1 MTHLTRTVALVA
13 MVAAALFGAGGFVA
27 LAQTTTAPSTARS
40 TGGVRGI
47 GTTAAP
53 TPPPL
58 PFGDQAH
65 PAGMRRNFDPSG
77 NNSDEL
83 RAFARLPIAVR
94 ARNNTRLV
102 AYHGPRPPIPKLTD
116 LLSHRKRGILSASG
130 GTIVLTGT
138 SSVPY
143 LDDQTQSYGA
153 QVYWMCQ
160 NLTPSTTYQYL
171 VFPPDGTAY
180 KVQTRNYATGT
191 YIATFTTDT
200 QGRCLVTSGGVQD
213 PFYAELVL
221 QTPLTASPDPI
232 TGIGPTRIG
241 AADNPYSGVWT
252 IAVQNTATSKYEAV
266 AYTPVLGTL
275 NFTTFSDAGFTTK
288 ANDFASGAT
297 VYVSASGLNPAHFY
311 SFGFVN
317 TSGNG
322 LPCVFAIPNGS
333 QNWNNGTCFTSG
345 AVGILPTSQSLSGG
359 YPTPANGGNSVGTQ
373 TVQLYD
379 ATTNDLISTQQVSV
393 NPSTVTWSPLIPY
406 NAATNG
412 TNLGDT
418 FATDGL
424 LGTPVSTGSAVQE
437 QSVQGL
443 IYQVNGVISGHKYQL
458 TISNANGV
466 VMSSTTTDANPAF
479 GSPQAFSPPAQ
490 FTAAS
495 TNTGAQKLAF
505 PINTANFTSFGATQI
520 PFAPNVYTAQ
530 LYDVTAGSVVGSKS
544 FTILSYDGQFQWTN
558 PAGAYVNAAALGLPT
573 NVTTTLKNDAGVLYG
588 NWNADSIASVTIRS
602 DSGNFVSLGLQA
614 GVTTTTDSAGHTWN
628 ITNPNA
634 QTITL
639 TPAVAGQSLPN
650 SGTLPIPMTVSVP
663 TGKCTTA
670 CVLQTQITPLHGVA
684 PTTYDPTM
692 TNRATNGLSVY
703 GNGVVGTNT
712 YASYSWQ
719 VGAYSAAQLGTPR
732 YNQSMYRSGTDA
744 AASSGHYLLT
754 ITVNNNGAPKP
765 MYDIQFVM
773 PPTVNPNGWTA
784 ATPSFSSVTVNGVS
798 ETANWAIYVED
809 TGVGGTSSDPT
820 LGPNSF
826 AFVAKNT
833 GAAIP
838 VGKSAT
844 FVFNMPI
851 SLSAFPFQEVGA
863 TANYDNVA
871 GLGVTVTPAYNVG
884 PTNSQTNAV
893 AGTNNIDSTE
903 LGVFSLDTSL
913 MSASIAPAVVPAL
926 ANSTWTFSF
935 LNTST
940 GLDPNPDYV
949 SQLLLTVPAAGAGI
963 FPTITSVTASNG
975 ATFNANP
982 TGTAGQ
988 WLLDLCAVST
998 APNPATQA
1006 STPCAGTTDSN
1017 SLPPGGTLTVNLKYP
1032 AAPAV
1037 GTYQVKW
1044 TVVGANGGAVVAA
1057 TGAQNP
1063 NLVVANTTA
1072 QTGFTY
1078 SGGYTSPT
1086 VVPPVAPITAVP
1098 ANSQPIV
1105 GSWANFTD
1113 GNAFVYEL
1121 FNNGSTTITNVSLSI
1136 PSSNTSGQFGDPAG
1150 WKVIGSTI
1158 DVYGAGA
1165 SGASCS
1171 GGGIQSLTQPVPGSP
1186 GTQGLLML
1194 SGCNLPPGQKL
1205 DIFFYAQN
1213 PYDPTLANPVFA
1225 FNASVATG
1233 GATPPDPRTAANIN
1247 TLPIYSLANTERIV
1261 VDARLAIQIP
1271 TGVGPYTYTPA
1282 LFGASSPT
1290 IVCPGCTFTSG
1301 GASPLINLNNINGSV
1316 TVGDSLAA
1324 SVYSDSTNGWNLSVS
1339 ANINPTTSSGQLSTW
1354 MVPASSSVPGVG
1366 TYTISAPHASPG
1378 TVVPTAGNMA
1388 LSNFTGA
1395 VRKQPID
1402 NIMSYLVTVNPLS
1415 VNNNA
1420 TTTVTLTYT
1429 LIAN

>member
-1 MTHLTRTVALVA
+1 MTYLTRTVALVA
-13 MVAAALFGAGGFVA
+13 MVAAAVFGADRFVA
-27 LAQTTTAPSTARS
+27 LAQTTATPSAARS
-40 TGGVRGI
+40 AGGVRG
-47 GTTAAP
+47 TATSSAP

-58 PFGDQAH
+58 PFGDQSH
-65 PAGMRRNFDPSG
+65 PLGMRRNFDPAG

-83 RAFARLPIAVR
+83 RAFARLPISRR
-94 ARNNTRLV
+94 AANNTRLV

-116 LLSHRKRGILSASG
+116 LLAHRKRGTLSASG
-130 GTIVLTGT
+130 GSIVLTGT

-180 KVQTRNYATGT
+180 KVQSRNYATGT
-191 YIATFTTDT
+191 YNATFTTDAT
-200 QGRCLVTSGGVQD
+200 GRCLVTSGGVQD
-213 PFYAELVL
+213 PFYAQLVL

-232 TGIGPTRIG
+232 NGIGPTRVG
-241 AADNPYSGVWT
+241 GADNPYSGVWT
-252 IAVQNTATSKYEAV
+252 IAVQNTATLRYEAV
-266 AYTPVLGTL
+266 AYTVVLGTL
-275 NFTTFSDAGFTTK
+275 NFTTYSDAGFTTK
-288 ANDFASGAT
+288 ANDFASGTT
-297 VYVSASGLNPAHFY
+297 VYVAAAGLNPAHFY

-322 LPCVFAIPNGS
+322 LPCVYAIPNGA
-333 QNWNNGTCFTSG
+333 QNWNNGTCFTLG
-345 AVGILPTSQSLSGG
+345 AVGILPTAQSLSGG
-359 YPTPANGGNSVGTQ
+359 YPTPAAGGNSVGTQ

-379 ATTNDLISTQQVSV
+379 ATTNDLISTQQVSI
-393 NPSTVTWSPLIPY
+393 NPSTITWSPLIPF
-406 NAATNG
+406 NGATNG
-412 TNLGDT
+412 ANLADT

-424 LGTPVSTGSAVQE
+424 LGTPVSTGTAVQE

-443 IYQVNGVISGHKYQL
+443 IYQVNGVINGHKYAL

-466 VMSSTTTDANPAF
+466 VMSSTTTDVNPAF
-479 GSPQAFSPPAQ
+479 GAPQAFSPPAQ
-490 FTAAS
+490 FTAAGV
-495 TNTGAQKLAF
+495 NTGAQKLAF

-530 LYDVTAGSVVGSKS
+530 LYDVTAGAVVGSKS

-558 PAGAYVNAAALGLPT
+558 PPGAYVNGAALGLPT
-573 NVTTTLKNDAGVLYG
+573 NVTTTLRNDAGVLYG
-588 NWNADSIASVTIRS
+588 NWNADGIAAVTIRS
-602 DSGNFVSLGLQA
+602 DSGNFVGLGRQG
-614 GVTTTTDSAGHTWN
+614 GVTTTTDSLGQTWN
-628 ITNPNA
+628 IANPNA

-639 TPAVAGQSLPN
+639 TPVIAGQSLPAN
-650 SGTLPIPMTVSVP
+650 GTLPIPMTVAVP
-663 TGKCTTA
+663 AGKCATA
-670 CVLQTQITPLHGVA
+670 CVLQTQITPLHGVV
-684 PTTYDPTM
+684 PSTFDPTM

-703 GNGVVGTNT
+703 GAGIIGTNT

-732 YNQSMYRSGTDA
+732 YAQAMYRSGTDA
-744 AASSGHYLLT
+744 AAGGTYPLT
-754 ITVNNNGAPKP
+754 ITINNNGAAKP
-765 MYDIQFVM
+765 MNNVEFVM
-773 PPTVNPNGWTA
+773 PPTVNPNGWPNVSLA
-784 ATPSFSSVTVNGVS
+784 SAVVNGVNVK
-798 ETANWAIYVED
+798 ADWAIYVED
-809 TGVGGTSSDPT
+809 TGVAGTTSDAT

-826 AFVAKNT
+826 ALVVNNKPGT
-833 GAAIP
+833 GQIP
-838 VGKSAT
+838 VGKT
-844 FVFNMPI
+844 GVFVLNMPI
-851 SLSAFPFQEVGA
+851 SLSAYPFQEVSG
-863 TANYDNVA
+863 TANYDNAV
-871 GLGVTVTPAYNVG
+871 GYTVGIGAPYNVG
-884 PTNSQTNAV
+884 PTNAQSNAV
-893 AGTNNIDSTE
+893 AGTTNIDSTE

-913 MSASIAPAVVPAL
+913 MAASIAPAVVPAL
-926 ANSTWTFSF
+926 ANATWTFSF

-940 GLDPNPDYV
+940 GLDPNPDYI

-998 APNPATQA
+998 APVVATQA
-1006 STPCAGTTDSN
+1006 STPCAGTTDS
-1017 SLPPGGTLTVNLKYP
+1017 SALPPGGTLTVNLKYA

-1044 TVVGANGGAVVAA
+1044 IVVGANGGGVVAA
-1057 TGAQNP
+1057 AGAQNP

-1072 QTGFTY
+1072 QTSFTY
-1078 SGGYTSPT
+1078 SGGYTAAPAY
-1086 VVPPVAPITAVP
+1086 PPVPPITAVP
-1098 ANSQPIV
+1098 ANSQPVV
-1105 GSWANFTD
+1105 GSWSNFTD

-1121 FNNGSTTITNVSLSI
+1121 FNNGSTSITNVSLSI
-1136 PSSNTSGQFGDPAG
+1136 PSSNTSGQFGDAAG
-1150 WKVIGSTI
+1150 WKVIGATI
-1158 DVYGAGA
+1158 NVYGPGA
-1165 SGASCS
+1165 AGASCS
-1171 GGGIQSLTQPVPGSP
+1171 GSGIQSLTQPTPGSP

-1213 PYDPTLANPVFA
+1213 PYDATLANPVFA

-1233 GATPPDPRTAANIN
+1233 GATPPDPRTPANIN

-1282 LFGASSPT
+1282 LFGASNPT
-1290 IVCPGCTFTSG
+1290 IVCPGCTFTTG

-1339 ANINPTTSSGQLSTW
+1339 ADVNPSTSSGQLSTW
-1354 MVPASSSVPGVG
+1354 MVPASSSAPGVG
-1366 TYTISAPHASPG
+1366 TYTISALHVSPG
-1378 TVVPTAGNMA
+1378 TVVPTAGTLA
-1388 LSNFTGA
+1388 LSSFTGA

>member
-13 MVAAALFGAGGFVA
+13 MVAAAVFGADRFVA
-27 LAQTTTAPSTARS
+27 LAQTTATPSAARS
-40 TGGVRGI
+40 VGGVRG
-47 GTTAAP
+47 TVTSSAP

-58 PFGDQAH
+58 PFGDQSH
-65 PAGMRRNFDPSG
+65 PLGMRRNFDPSG

-83 RAFARLPIAVR
+83 RAFARLPVARR
-94 ARNNTRLV
+94 AQNNTRLV
-102 AYHGPRPPIPKLTD
+102 PYNGPRPPIPKMTD
-116 LLSHRKRGILSASG
+116 LLKHNRRGTLSASG
-130 GTIVLTGT
+130 GSIVLTGT
-138 SSVPY
+138 SAVPY
-143 LDDQTQSYGA
+143 LDDQTLSYGA
-153 QVYWMCQ
+153 NVFWMCQ
-160 NLTPSTTYQYL
+160 NLKPSTTYRYL

-180 KVQTRNYATGT
+180 TADTRNYASGT
-191 YIATFTTDT
+191 YVTTFTTDT

-213 PFYAELVL
+213 PFYANLSL
-221 QTPLTASPDPI
+221 QTPLTASPNPI
-232 TGIGPTRIG
+232 TGIGPTRVG
-241 AADNPYSGVWT
+241 ATDSPYSGVWA
-252 IAVQNTATSKYEAV
+252 IAVQNTATNQYEAV
-266 AYTPVLGTL
+266 AYSVVLGTL
-275 NFTTFSDAGFTTK
+275 NFTTYSDAGFTT
-288 ANDFASGAT
+288 ASNDFASGAT
-297 VYVSASGLNPAHFY
+297 AYVSAAGLNPAHFY

-322 LPCVFAIPNGS
+322 LPCVYSIPTS
-333 QNWNNGTCFTSG
+333 AQNWNNGTCFTSG
-345 AVGILPTSQSLSGG
+345 AVGVLPTSQKLSGG
-359 YPTPANGGNSVGTQ
+359 YPTPAVGANSVGTQ

-379 ATTNDLISTQQVSV
+379 ATTNDLISTQQISV
-393 NPSTVTWSPLIPY
+393 NPSSVAWSPLIPY
-406 NAATNG
+406 NGATNG

-424 LGTPVSTGSAVQE
+424 LGVPGGANIQE

-443 IYQVNGVISGHKYQL
+443 IYQATGVISGHVYAL

-466 VMSSTTTDANPAF
+466 VMSSTTTDTTPAF
-479 GSPQAFSPPAQ
+479 GVPQAFSAPTQ

-505 PINTANFTSFGATQI
+505 PINAANFTSFGATQI

-530 LYDVTAGSVVGSKS
+530 LYDVTAGAVIGSKS
-544 FTILSYDGQFQWTN
+544 FRVLSYDGQFQWTN
-558 PAGAYVNAAALGLPT
+558 PAGAYVNAAAAGLPT
-573 NVTTTLKNDAGVLYG
+573 NVTTTLRNDAGILFG
-588 NWNADSIASVTIRS
+588 NWNADGIAGVTIRS
-602 DSGNFVSLGLQA
+602 DSGNFVSLGRQG
-614 GVTTTTDSAGHTWN
+614 GVTTTTDSLGQTWN

-639 TPAVAGQSLPN
+639 TPAIAGQSLPAN
-650 SGTLPIPMTVSVP
+650 GTLPIPMTVAVA

-684 PTTYDPTM
+684 PSTFDPTM

-703 GNGVVGTNT
+703 GFGVVGSNT
-712 YASYSWQ
+712 YASFSWQ
-719 VGAYSAAQLGTPR
+719 VGAYSAAQLTTPR
-732 YNQSMYRSGTDA
+732 YNQAMYRSGTDA
-744 AASSGHYLLT
+744 AAGGRYPLT
-754 ITVNNNGAPKP
+754 ITVNNNGAANP
-765 MYDIQFVM
+765 MYYIEFVM
-773 PPTVNPNGWTA
+773 PPTVDPNQLVPTVTS
-784 ATPSFSSVTVNGVS
+784 ATMNGVPQTWVVYNQNGTGGA
-798 ETANWAIYVED
+798 TADN
-809 TGVGGTSSDPT
+809 T
-820 LGPNSF
+820 LGPNAF
-826 AFVAKNT
+826 ALVASAKT
-833 GAAIP
+833 GNLPI
-838 VGKSAT
+838 GKTGT
-844 FVFNMPI
+844 FVVSMPI
-851 SLSAFPFQEVGA
+851 LLSAFPFQEISG
-863 TANYDNVA
+863 TANYRDVKA
-871 GLGVTVTPAYNVG
+871 YGSGAAYNVG
-884 PTNSQTNAV
+884 PTNVQTNAV

-913 MSASIAPAVVPAL
+913 MSANIAPVVVPAL
-926 ANSTWTFSF
+926 ANATWTYTF

-988 WLLDLCAVST
+988 WLIDLCAV
-998 APNPATQA
+998 AAVPNPATQGY
-1006 STPCAGTTDSN
+1006 TPCAGTTDSN
-1017 SLPPGGTLTVNLKYP
+1017 ALPPGGLLTVNLKY
-1032 AAPAV
+1032 AVAPAV
-1037 GTYQVKW
+1037 GAYKVNW

-1057 TGAQNP
+1057 TGAQVP
-1063 NLVVANTTA
+1063 TLTVANTTA

-1078 SGGYTSPT
+1078 SGGFTSPT

-1098 ANSQPIV
+1098 ANSQPVV
-1105 GSWANFTD
+1105 GSWSNFTD

-1121 FNNGSTTITNVSLSI
+1121 FNNGSTSITNISLSI

-1171 GGGIQSLTQPVPGSP
+1171 GSGIQSLTQPVPGSP

-1194 SGCNLPPGQKL
+1194 SGCNLPPGQKI

-1282 LFGASSPT
+1282 LFGASTPT

-1324 SVYSDSTNGWNLSVS
+1324 SVYSDSTNGWSLSVS

-1366 TYTISAPHASPG
+1366 TYTISAPHTSPG

-1388 LSNFTGA
+1388 LSSFTGA

>member
-13 MVAAALFGAGGFVA
+13 MVAAVVFGADRFVA
-27 LAQTTTAPSTARS
+27 LAQTTTAPSAARS
-40 TGGVRGI
+40 AGGVRG
-47 GTTAAP
+47 TVTSSAP

-58 PFGDQAH
+58 PFGDQSH
-65 PAGMRRNFDPSG
+65 PLGMRRNFDPAG

-83 RAFARLPIAVR
+83 RAFARLPISRR
-94 ARNNTRLV
+94 AANNTRLV
-102 AYHGPRPPIPKLTD
+102 VYRGPRPPIPKLTD
-116 LLSHRKRGILSASG
+116 LLAHRKRGTLSASG
-130 GTIVLTGT
+130 GSIVLTGT

-180 KVQTRNYATGT
+180 KVQSRNYSTGT
-191 YIATFTTDT
+191 YNATFTTDA

-213 PFYAELVL
+213 PFYAQLIL

-232 TGIGPTRIG
+232 TGIGPTRVG
-241 AADNPYSGVWT
+241 GTDNPYSGVWT
-252 IAVQNTATSKYEAV
+252 IAVQNTTTLQYEAV

-317 TSGNG
+317 TSGNA
-322 LPCVFAIPNGS
+322 LPCVYTIPNS
-333 QNWNNGTCFTSG
+333 AQNWNNGTCFTSG

-359 YPTPANGGNSVGTQ
+359 YPTPAAGANSIGTQ

-379 ATTNDLISTQQVSV
+379 ATTNDLISTQQVSL
-393 NPSTVTWSPLIPY
+393 NPSTLTWSPLIPY
-406 NAATNG
+406 NGATNG
-412 TNLGDT
+412 INLGDT

-424 LGTPVSTGSAVQE
+424 LGSPGGSINQE

-443 IYQVNGVISGHKYQL
+443 IYQANGVTSGHVYAL

-466 VMSSTTTDANPAF
+466 VLSSTTTDTNPAF
-479 GSPQAFSPPAQ
+479 GSPQFLSAPAQ
-490 FTAAS
+490 FTAGSA
-495 TNTGAQKLAF
+495 NTGAQKLAF
-505 PINTANFTSFGATQI
+505 PINVANFTSFGATQI

-530 LYDVTAGSVVGSKS
+530 LYDVTAATVVGSKS
-544 FTILSYDGQFQWTN
+544 FTIVSYSGQLQWTN
-558 PAGAYVNAAALGLPT
+558 PAGAYVNALPLGAATP
-573 NVTTTLKNDAGVLYG
+573 VTTTLRNNAGVLYG
-588 NWNADSIASVTIRS
+588 SWNADGIKAVTIHS
-602 DSGNFVSLGLQA
+602 DSGNFVSLGLQG
-614 GVTTTTDSAGHTWN
+614 GVTTTTDSLGQTWN

-634 QTITL
+634 QTLTL
-639 TPAVAGQSLPN
+639 TPAVAGESLPAN
-650 SGTLPIPMTVSVP
+650 GTLPIPMTIAVP

-670 CVLQTQITPLHGVA
+670 CVLETQITPLHGVA
-684 PTTYDPTM
+684 ASNDSATM
-692 TNRATNGLSVY
+692 ANEATNGLDVY
-703 GNGVVGTNT
+703 GNGIIGSNT
-712 YASYSWQ
+712 QASYSWQ
-719 VGAYSAAQLGTPR
+719 VGKYSGAQLGVPR
-732 YNQSMYRSGTDA
+732 YTQVMYRSGTDA
-744 AASSGHYLLT
+744 ASGGTYPLT
-754 ITVNNNGAPKP
+754 ITVNNNGAPTA
-765 MYDIQFVM
+765 MYELEFVL
-773 PPTVNPNGWTA
+773 PPTVDPNIL
-784 ATPSFSSVTVNGVS
+784 TPKVPIASAVVNGV
-798 ETANWAIYVED
+798 TVTGDWTIYNQNGSNGA
-809 TGVGGTSSDPT
+809 TGDNT
-820 LGPNSF
+820 LGPNAF
-826 AFVAKNT
+826 ALVATVKA
-833 GAAIP
+833 GGVP

-844 FVFNMPI
+844 FVLNMPI
-851 SLSAFPFQEVGA
+851 LLSAFPFQEIGA
-863 TANYDNVA
+863 TGNYRDVK
-871 GLGVTVTPAYNVG
+871 GFGGTPAYTVG
-884 PTNSQTNAV
+884 PTNVLTNAV

-963 FPTITSVTASNG
+963 YPTITSVTASNG

-998 APNPATQA
+998 APVPATQA
-1006 STPCAGTTDSN
+1006 FTACGGTTDSN
-1017 SLPPGGTLTVNLKYP
+1017 SLPPGGSLTVNFKY
-1032 AAPAV
+1032 AVAPAV
-1037 GTYQVKW
+1037 GNYVVNW
-1044 TVVGANGGAVVAA
+1044 AVVGANGGAVVAA

-1063 NLVVANTTA
+1063 TLTVANTTA
-1072 QTGFTY
+1072 QTSFTY
-1078 SGGYTSPT
+1078 SGGYTATPAYPP
-1086 VVPPVAPITAVP
+1086 VPPISAVP
-1098 ANSQPIV
+1098 ANSQPVV
-1105 GSWANFTD
+1105 GSWSNFTD

-1121 FNNGSTTITNVSLSI
+1121 YNNGSTTITNVSLSI

-1158 DVYGAGA
+1158 NTYGSGA
-1165 SGASCS
+1165 SGANCS
-1171 GGGIQSLTQPVPGSP
+1171 GNGIGSLTQPTPGSP

-1194 SGCNLPPGQKL
+1194 SGCNLIPGQKL

-1213 PYDPTLANPVFA
+1213 PYDATLANPVFA

-1247 TLPIYSLANTERIV
+1247 TLPIYSLSNTMRIV
-1261 VDARLAIQIP
+1261 VDARLAIEIP
-1271 TGVGPYTYTPA
+1271 SGGGPYSYVPA
-1282 LFGASSPT
+1282 LFGASNPS
-1290 IVCPGCTFTSG
+1290 IVCPGCTFTTG

-1339 ANINPTTSSGQLSTW
+1339 ADVNPSTSSGQLSTW
-1354 MVPASSSVPGVG
+1354 MVPTSSSVPGVG
-1366 TYTISAPHASPG
+1366 TYTISAPHTSPG
-1378 TVVPTAGNMA
+1378 TVVPTAGTMA
-1388 LSNFTGA
+1388 LSSFAGA
-1395 VRKQPID
+1395 ARKQPID